1 MEKFEFELGENGDYN
16 YLVKMPMDSDCK
28 ENVEKLMKE
37 HENKKAELESI
48 QSSSIEAMWL
58 KELSE
63 LKIAYNEFLENSLK
77 MEKTETLEKTKKIK
91 KK

>member
-1 MEKFEFELGENGDYN
+1 
-16 YLVKMPMDSDCK
+16 MPMDSVSK

-48 QSSSIEAMWL
+48 QSSTIEAMWL
-58 KELSE
+58 KELGQ

-77 MEKTETLEKTKKIK
+77 MEKTESLEKTKKSK
-91 KK
+91 KKVDICELK